1 MVVLVTGCGS
11 GFGRLTALELA
22 RQGHRVYAGLRN
34 PDAAAALADEGTAA
48 ARDGGSLTVVAL
60 DVTNASQREA
70 VVAQILDE
78 AGCIDVLVNN
88 AGVALGGFL
97 ESVDEDEFRAVL
109 DTNVLGAWA
118 MTCAVLPAMRVRR
131 TGRVVMVS
139 SMSGRIGLPG
149 VGVYAASKWALEGMS
164 ESWRH
169 ELALFGIQV
178 ILVEPAQF
186 KTDIFARNRRV
197 SRRAAEPGAPWTP
210 YAEHLDRVVSGM
222 VARSAGDP
230 QRVADLIAALVV
242 HPRPRLRY
250 PIGPN
255 ARLRE
260 LLGRYVPFALTER
273 WMARWLRP

>member
-22 RQGHRVYAGLRN
+22 RQGHRVYAGVRN
-34 PDAAAALADEGTAA
+34 PAGASALAEEGAA
-48 ARDGGSLTVVAL
+48 VARGGGSLTVVPL
-60 DVTNASQREA
+60 DVTDAAQREA
-70 VVAQILDE
+70 AVARILDE
-78 AGCIDVLVNN
+78 AGCIDALVNN

-131 TGRVVMVS
+131 KGRILMVS

-178 ILVEPAQF
+178 VLVEPAQF
-186 KTDIFARNRRV
+186 KTDIFERNRRV
-197 SRRAAEPGAPWTP
+197 SRRAVAPGAPWTP

-222 VARSAGDP
+222 VSRSAGDP
-230 QRVADLIAALVV
+230 QRVADLIATLLT

-260 LLGRYVPFALTER
+260 LLGRYVPFAVTER
-273 WMARWLRP
+273 WMARWLRL